1 MFRKRLFIF
10 ISGVCSSVQIFV
22 RTLAEK
28 TTTLEI
34 KPADTI
40 KVVKAKIQDKEVIPP
55 DQQQLIFDGKQLE
68 DGLFRSR
75 TNRHH

>member
-1 MFRKRLFIF
+1 MFRKQLFIL
-10 ISGVCSSVQIFV
+10 ILGVCSSVQISV

-28 TTTLEI
+28 TTTLEV
-34 KPADTI
+34 KPADTS

-55 DQQQLIFDGKQLE
+55 DQQQLIFDRKQLE
-68 DGLFRSR
+68 DGLFRSG

>member
-1 MFRKRLFIF
+1 M
-10 ISGVCSSVQIFV
+10 QIFV

>member
-68 DGLFRSR
+68 GGLFRSG
-75 TNRHH
+75 TDRHH

>member
-1 MFRKRLFIF
+1 M
-10 ISGVCSSVQIFV
+10 QIFV

-40 KVVKAKIQDKEVIPP
+40 KVVKAKIQDKDVIPP

-68 DGLFRSR
+68 GGLFRR
-75 TNRHH
+75 GTDRHH

>member
-22 RTLAEK
+22 RTLSEK

-68 DGLFRSR
+68 GGLFRSG
-75 TNRHH
+75 TDRHH

>member
-22 RTLAEK
+22 RTLPEK

-68 DGLFRSR
+68 GGLFRSG
-75 TNRHH
+75 TDRHH

>member
-1 MFRKRLFIF
+1 M
-10 ISGVCSSVQIFV
+10 QIFV
-22 RTLAEK
+22 RTLPEK

-55 DQQQLIFDGKQLE
+55 DQ
-68 DGLFRSR
+68 
-75 TNRHH
+75 

>member
-1 MFRKRLFIF
+1 M
-10 ISGVCSSVQIFV
+10 QILV

-28 TTTLEI
+28 TTTLEV

-55 DQQQLIFDGKQLE
+55 DQQQRIFDGKQLE
-68 DGLFRSR
+68 GGLFRSG
-75 TNRHH
+75 TDRHH

>member
-10 ISGVCSSVQIFV
+10 ISGVCNSVQIFV

-28 TTTLEI
+28 KTTLEI

-68 DGLFRSR
+68 GGLFRSG
-75 TNRHH
+75 TDRHH